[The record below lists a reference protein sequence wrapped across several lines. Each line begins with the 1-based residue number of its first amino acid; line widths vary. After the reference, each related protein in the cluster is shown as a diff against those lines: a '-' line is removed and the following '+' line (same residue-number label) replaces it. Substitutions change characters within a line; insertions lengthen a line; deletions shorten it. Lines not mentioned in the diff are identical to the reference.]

1 MALAVDTVLGVP
13 GVYRQPAE
21 SAAGF
26 PRLRTDVVGFVGV
39 AGPNRIGE
47 CVRVDDW
54 RSFEQ
59 AYLRDAKGSPYA
71 EDVVP
76 AGAQLRDAV
85 RAFFANGGSRCW
97 VVNVAATIEESTKLQ
112 LLDLMLGLSE
122 RTGLD
127 KLLVEHH
134 EVAIVVLPELE
145 AWITAPVTQQIDAPI
160 ADQGRF
166 QCCPAVRDLPPISEA
181 SRESVVPLFTPHEAL
196 YAQRAFVERVGR
208 EKWRVFAL
216 VTVPAGLT
224 AAQAAAW
231 RTALV
236 ANLAD
241 SDAAAL
247 YWPWVKATEKP
258 GSQPVLKPPLGFV
271 AGVYARRD
279 LARGPHVAP
288 ANETLVS
295 VVGVE
300 REVNDEQH
308 GILNAGAVNVLRP
321 FTDRGVQV
329 WGARTL
335 GFGLPDIGDLGWV
348 NVRRCLTAIERS
360 ADFIGQRTVFEPNNP
375 MTRFVLAQA
384 MTRYLIELFRKG
396 AFKGATEGDS
406 FFVRCDGT
414 NNPQEAIDAGQ
425 LFCEVGVAIAA
436 PAEFIVFRL
445 GRHEGVVEVQELD

>member
-39 AGPNRIGE
+39 AGPNRLGE
-47 CVRVDDW
+47 CVRLDDW
-54 RSFEQ
+54 RSYEQ
-59 AYLRDAKGSPYA
+59 VYLRDAKGNPYSD
-71 EDVVP
+71 DVLP

-97 VVNVAATIEESTKLQ
+97 VVNVAPAIEESKKLE
-112 LLDLMLGLSE
+112 LLDLMIGWSA

-127 KLLVEHH
+127 KLLVEHE
-134 EVAIVVLPELE
+134 EVAIAVLPELE
-145 AWITAPVTQQIDAPI
+145 AWITAPLKSSVDAPI

-166 QCCPAVRDLPPISEA
+166 QCCPAVRDLPPLSEA
-181 SRESVVPLFTPHEAL
+181 SRENVVPLFTPVEAL
-196 YAQRAFVERVGR
+196 HAQRAFLERVGR
-208 EKWRVFAL
+208 DKWRVFAL

-241 SDAAAL
+241 ADVAAL
-247 YWPWVKATEKP
+247 YWPWLQATEKP
-258 GSQPVLKPPLGFV
+258 GATPELRPPLGFV

-288 ANETLVS
+288 ANETLVN

-321 FTDRGVQV
+321 FTNQGIQV

-335 GFGLPDIGDLGWV
+335 GFGLGDYGDLGWV
-348 NVRRCLTAIERS
+348 NVRRCLTAIERT
-360 ADFIGQRTVFEPNNP
+360 ANFIGQRSVFEPNNP

-384 MTRYLIELFRKG
+384 MTRYLLEAFRKG
-396 AFKGATEGDS
+396 AFKGATEGES
-406 FFVRCDGT
+406 FFVKCDGS
-414 NNPQEAIDAGQ
+414 NNPQETIDEGR
-425 LFCEVGVAIAA
+425 LYCDIGVAIAA

-445 GRHEGVVEVQELD
+445 GRHEGVVEVEELD